1 MLPATTTYTGWS
13 KPVLLSSIGTD
24 EAGFWN
30 AKVMIKKGD
39 KIAEKNAAENT
50 AEAGLLKKMVMDN
63 RTATNLL
70 YS

>member
-30 AKVMIKKGD
+30 SKVMIKKGD